1 MGPGVRAALAEG
13 TAQQQ
18 RVEVWSAVWR
28 ARSCEALKPLGVFG
42 SYSES
47 HGNSL
52 AGFKQRDHVIR
63 SSF

>member
-1 MGPGVRAALAEG
+1 MGRGHSLATEG
-13 TAQQQ
+13 

-28 ARSCEALKPLGVFG
+28 ARSCEALKPLWIFG

-63 SSF
+63 SLF